1 MISASSATRSRPSPA
16 RRSSQG
22 ISPGST
28 SSPILTNTVSLHL
41 LPRVDHKNGARRTS
55 SRGGR
60 CFPRAKQISSR
71 GEFRPQGFRPSSSGE
86 RNFVK
91 ADLLPGDDEYGRSS
105 PPPEDRPAKRHP
117 PDLLPRRVLLFW
129 GRAFPDSGL
138 SLCAPIAIAA
148 TSDYSGAHEQ
158 KSRSRHRRRPRRFRS
173 GMAGGRS
180 RRSSRA
186 A

>member
-1 MISASSATRSRPSPA
+1 MISVSSATRSRSSPA
-16 RRSSQG
+16 RRSNQG

-28 SSPILTNTVSLHL
+28 SSPTLTNTVSLHL

-60 CFPRAKQISSR
+60 CSKGRN
-71 GEFRPQGFRPSSSGE
+71 EFRPGVSPLSSGE

-117 PDLLPRRVLLFW
+117 PDLLPRRVLLF
-129 GRAFPDSGL
+129 SG
-138 SLCAPIAIAA
+138 
-148 TSDYSGAHEQ
+148 
-158 KSRSRHRRRPRRFRS
+158 SRHSERILGEPFWRDVAVVSPAHRFPARPVSSTGSAEKYPARRPSPHTRNPPPIRCLR
-173 GMAGGRS
+173 GR
-180 RRSSRA
+180 
-186 A
+186 